1 MIGLSS
7 RPTLEANV
15 GAPMSRRHREHLTSS
30 LLGPRDRF
38 VKIPLILR
46 VGIWF
51 GVGVSPRRFMEDLL
65 SEAGHDSP
73 ENLRDLFNHPPRRLM
88 ARPAPDHF
96 SPKDVRLEKPEVIL
110 REALILGLA
119 TGSIYDPLRPVIWT
133 EASLSRRLEL
143 YDPGSFYQ

>member
-1 MIGLSS
+1 
-7 RPTLEANV
+7 
-15 GAPMSRRHREHLTSS
+15 MSRRHREHLTSS
-30 LLGPRDRF
+30 LLGPRDQF

-51 GVGVSPRRFMEDLL
+51 GVGESPRRFMEDLL
-65 SEAGHDSP
+65 ADTGHDNP
-73 ENLRDLFNHPPRRLM
+73 DDLRDLFDFPPKRLM

-119 TGSIYDPLRPVIWT
+119 TSSIYDPLRPVIWT

>member
-1 MIGLSS
+1 
-7 RPTLEANV
+7 
-15 GAPMSRRHREHLTSS
+15 MSRRHREHLTSS

-38 VKIPLILR
+38 VKIPLVLR

-51 GVGVSPRRFMEDLL
+51 GVGVSRRRFMEELL
-65 SEAGHDSP
+65 GDTGHDSP
-73 ENLRDLFNHPPRRLM
+73 EDLRDLFNHPPRRLM